1 MEDASNVDITA
12 AFLWLAGKGGVV
24 LRSVF
29 YTWVMISASHRKDDG
44 PIELLAANKK
54 SYRMAKKCNLPWTTL
69 EMASSSFLGVRNAV

>member
-12 AFLWLAGKGGVV
+12 AFLWLAGKGGVG

-54 SYRMAKKCNLPWTTL
+54 VTGWQRNVT
-69 EMASSSFLGVRNAV
+69 FLGQLLRWLAAVS